1 MKRILPILL
10 YIILCLSFA
19 VYANTTNQ
27 KSPVNDIPTG
37 TTVEETIEELIITPA
52 DDIPKENDKTLII
65 ETAAIEEI
73 ASERQLESLGSFKI
87 TYYCS
92 CSKCNGK
99 WGAIDGFGNPLVWG
113 TVATDKRVIPMHTQL
128 VIEGYEDTVFV
139 ARDTGGGVKGNHI
152 DIFVPVSHKE
162 ALHMPQGQRLQ
173 VWKIVG

>member
-1 MKRILPILL
+1 MKRILLILL
-10 YIILCLSFA
+10 CIILCLSFA

-27 KSPVNDIPTG
+27 KSPVNDIPTE
-37 TTVEETIEELIITPA
+37 TTVEELIITPA

-65 ETAAIEEI
+65 ETAAVEET
-73 ASERQLESLGSFKI
+73 APERQLESLGSFKI

-99 WGAIDGFGNPLVWG
+99 WGAIDSFGNPLVWE

>member
-10 YIILCLSFA
+10 CIILCLSFA

-27 KSPVNDIPTG
+27 KSPVNDIPTE
-37 TTVEETIEELIITPA
+37 TTVEELIITPM
-52 DDIPKENDKTLII
+52 DDILKENDKTLII
-65 ETAAIEEI
+65 ETETAAVEET

-162 ALHMPQGQRLQ
+162 ALHMPQGSRLQ
-173 VWKIVG
+173 VWKVIG